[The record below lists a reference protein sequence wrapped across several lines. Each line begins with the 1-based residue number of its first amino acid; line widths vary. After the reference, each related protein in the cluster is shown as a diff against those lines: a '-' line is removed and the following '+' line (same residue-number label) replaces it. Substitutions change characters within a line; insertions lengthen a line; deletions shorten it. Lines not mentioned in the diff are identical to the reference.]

1 VESDFLVKEKNEA
14 YSRSDTP
21 LSLNSGIG
29 HPAVNHKI
37 VVVFGF
43 TESRSYIQLSLNS
56 GIQYCHQSITEI
68 VSVRCF

>member
-1 VESDFLVKEKNEA
+1 VQSDFSVNDKKKKA

-21 LSLNSGIG
+21 LSLNFGIG
-29 HPAVNHKI
+29 HPVVNHKNSCSFCFFI
-37 VVVFGF
+37 L
-43 TESRSYIQLSLNS
+43 QLSLNS